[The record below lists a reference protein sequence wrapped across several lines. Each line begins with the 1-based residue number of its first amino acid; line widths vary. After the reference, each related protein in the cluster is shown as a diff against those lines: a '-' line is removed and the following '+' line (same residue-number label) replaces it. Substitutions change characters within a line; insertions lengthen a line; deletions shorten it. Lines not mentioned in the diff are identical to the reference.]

1 MTSKPEQSVVFL
13 LQPAVLREELD
24 RPVARAVDADL
35 GTAHDAEP
43 VLEADLRAAV
53 EAEEILGEVTEIA
66 LPERTR
72 KAMRDAE
79 RALVFRDAQRSRQI
93 DEREV
98 RLRSIRI
105 PIRVVVGAGSRRF
118 LLRRCDDWRRER
130 AHRREYD
137 ESCPSHRVC
146 SSLVIWSADLDPS
159 PDDENLTGLEIGT
172 VQRHADPGN
181 GGAPFELVNQVAVLG
196 VAGDHADGTGLEAA
210 RDVDEVVVRD
220 GRSQIETVEP
230 ASDGVVAV
238 GARRTPR
245 RSRRS

>member
-1 MTSKPEQSVVFL
+1 MVFL

-35 GTAHDAEP
+35 RASHDAEP

-53 EAEEILGEVTEIA
+53 EAEEIRGEVTEIA

-79 RALVFRDAQRSRQI
+79 RALVLRDAQRRRQV

-105 PIRVVVGAGSRRF
+105 PIRIVVGAGSRRF
-118 LLRRCDDWRRER
+118 LLRRCDDWRSER
-130 AHRREYD
+130 AHCREYD

-146 SSLVIWSADLDPS
+146 SSLVIGSTDLDPS

-172 VQRHADPGN
+172 VQGHADPGN
-181 GGAPFELVNQVAVLG
+181 GGATFELVNQVAVLG

-230 ASDGVVAV
+230 ASDRRCGNSCTPD
-238 GARRTPR
+238 ART
-245 RSRRS
+245 SRRS